1 MISPWEL
8 LSLES
13 DHFYLE
19 ETWIKLIIS
28 RRGNKVSLHVEC
40 KGYFYWGFNHL
51 ASDKGISYWLMAIS
65 NELFE
70 KRHPKAKQF
79 FNLIQDVL
87 RFRTQSVHYH
97 SR

>member
-13 DHFYLE
+13 DHFFLE

-28 RRGNKVSLHVEC
+28 HRGDKVTLHVEC
-40 KGYFYWGFNHL
+40 KGYFYWGFNNL
-51 ASDKGISYWLMAIS
+51 ASDKSISYWLMSIS

-70 KRHPKAKQF
+70 KRHPKAKYF
-79 FNLIQDVL
+79 FNIIQDVF
-87 RFRTQSVHYH
+87 RFRT
-97 SR
+97 